1 MKNGRDVSRRE
12 VIQHTAAAAAAAALL
27 STRSS
32 RAATAAADDLPAV
45 AGGKP
50 MKTSPFGHTPRYG
63 EPELQQLRE
72 AIEQQTLF
80 YAGGKKVKALE
91 AAFAKRHGV
100 KHAIACSSGTAAIH
114 SAMIALGVSP
124 GDEVI
129 VTPITDMGS
138 IIPILFQGAVPVF
151 ADLDPHTYNLSLQSL
166 RERITPKTKAILA
179 VHLAGNACDLAALKA
194 IADEHKLLLIEDCAQ
209 AFGCEYDGKPVGA
222 FGRAGCFSFNEYKH
236 ISCGDGGI
244 VITDDDALAKRLRLA
259 TDKCVGRSG
268 APKDRQ
274 PTFLANNY
282 RMTELQGAVALAQ
295 LDKLTGVVER
305 RRSWCSRLQDGLNDL
320 GPGIALPAIT
330 EKCSPSWWFYMVR
343 VDPPQ
348 LGDKDADAFVAAMK
362 AEGIPMGAHYIGA
375 PIYQFPLF
383 ANHSAYD
390 HGTPHP
396 FASFDYKPGLCPV
409 AEDILRTCV
418 MLTINE
424 GYTDAD
430 LAATVKAFH
439 RVVPWMREN
448 GKARAQS

>member
-1 MKNGRDVSRRE
+1 MKPHGDVSRRE
-12 VIQHTAAAAAAAALL
+12 LIQHTATAAAAAALL
-27 STRSS
+27 SGTIS
-32 RAATAAADDLPAV
+32 RVSAADELPAV

-50 MKTSPFGHTPRYG
+50 IKTTPFGHTPRYG
-63 EPELQQLRE
+63 EPELKQLRE
-72 AIEQQTLF
+72 AIGQQTLF
-80 YAGGKKVKALE
+80 YASGKKVKALE
-91 AAFAKRHGV
+91 AAFAKRNGV

-114 SAMIALGVSP
+114 SAMIALGISP

-151 ADLDPHTYNLSLQSL
+151 ADLDPHTYNVSPQSV

-209 AFGCEYDGKPVGA
+209 AFGCEYDGKPVGT

-244 VITDDDALAKRLRLA
+244 IITDDDVLAKRLRLA
-259 TDKCVGRSG
+259 TDKCVGRAG

-305 RRSWCSRLQDGLNDL
+305 RRSWCSRLQDGLKDL
-320 GPGIALPAIT
+320 GTGISLPAVMT
-330 EKCSPSWWFYMVR
+330 NCSPSWWFYMVR
-343 VDPPQ
+343 VDPPL
-348 LGDKDADAFVAAMK
+348 LGGKDADAFVAAMK
-362 AEGIPMGAHYIGA
+362 AEGIPVGAHYIGA
-375 PIYQFPLF
+375 AIYEFPLF
-383 ANHSAYD
+383 THHSAFD

-396 FASFDYKPGLCPV
+396 YAAFKYKAGLCPV
-409 AEDILRTCV
+409 AEEILKTCV

-424 GYTDAD
+424 GYTDDD
-430 LAATVKAFH
+430 LAATVRAFH
-439 RVVPWMREN
+439 RVVPWMRAEN
-448 GKARAQS
+448 QAAG

>member
-1 MKNGRDVSRRE
+1 
-12 VIQHTAAAAAAAALL
+12 
-27 STRSS
+27 
-32 RAATAAADDLPAV
+32 
-45 AGGKP
+45 
-50 MKTSPFGHTPRYG
+50 
-63 EPELQQLRE
+63 
-72 AIEQQTLF
+72 
-80 YAGGKKVKALE
+80 
-91 AAFAKRHGV
+91 
-100 KHAIACSSGTAAIH
+100 
-114 SAMIALGVSP
+114 
-124 GDEVI
+124 VI

-151 ADLDPHTYNLSLQSL
+151 ADLDPHTYNLSPQSV

-179 VHLAGNACDLAALKA
+179 VHLAGNACDLTALKA
-194 IADEHKLLLIEDCAQ
+194 IAEEHKLLLIEDCAQ
-209 AFGCEYDGKPVGA
+209 AFGCEYDGKPVGT

-244 VITDDDALAKRLRLA
+244 LITDDDALAKRLRLA

-305 RRSWCSRLQDGLNDL
+305 RRSWCSRLQDGLKDL
-320 GPGIALPAIT
+320 GPGVSLPAVT
-330 EKCSPSWWFYMVR
+330 PKCSPSWWFYMVR

-348 LGDKDADAFVAAMK
+348 LGGKDADAFVAAMK

-375 PIYQFPLF
+375 PIYEFPLF
-383 ANHSAYD
+383 TNHSAFD

-396 FASFDYKPGLCPV
+396 YATFDYKPGLCPV
-409 AEDILRTCV
+409 AEAILKTCV

-424 GYTDAD
+424 GFTDDD
-430 LAATVKAFH
+430 LDATVKAFR
-439 RVVPWMREN
+439 RVVPWMR
-448 GKARAQS
+448 GKEKGEV